1 MFDIGLS
8 EILIVAIVALVVLG
22 PERLP
27 KAARLAG
34 FWVRKARA
42 QWYTVKAELESE
54 MADEELRSS
63 LKESMTDLQQ
73 TLNAHQEDL
82 RNEMQSVDAEIRET
96 MRDVKQHL
104 PHEMQASNTDLF
116 SEQENKTN
124 TGLATTPDDT
134 ESKPKP

>member
-8 EILIVAIVALVVLG
+8 EIMIIAIVALIVLG

-54 MADEELRSS
+54 MADEELKNS

-73 TLNAHQEDL
+73 TLNAHQESL
-82 RNEMQSVDAEIRET
+82 Q
-96 MRDVKQHL
+96 
-104 PHEMQASNTDLF
+104 HEMQALNTDLLA
-116 SEQENKTN
+116 ENEAKLGVDTKAKADASTDNNPEN
-124 TGLATTPDDT
+124 TPR
-134 ESKPKP
+134 P

>member
-8 EILIVAIVALVVLG
+8 EIMIIAIVALIVLG

-54 MADEELRSS
+54 MADEELKNS

-73 TLNAHQEDL
+73 TLNAHQESL
-82 RNEMQSVDAEIRET
+82 Q
-96 MRDVKQHL
+96 
-104 PHEMQASNTDLF
+104 HEMQALNTDLLA
-116 SEQENKTN
+116 ENEAKLGVDTKAEADASTDNNPEN
-124 TGLATTPDDT
+124 TPR
-134 ESKPKP
+134 P

>member
-54 MADEELRSS
+54 MQDEELKNS
-63 LKESMTDLQQ
+63 LKESMTDLKKTFQQ
-73 TLNAHQEDL
+73 HDIDMQQEMREL
-82 RNEMQSVDAEIRET
+82 DAEIKRNLVVDEPVLH
-96 MRDVKQHL
+96 DEIPPLDAQ
-104 PHEMQASNTDLF
+104 DY
-116 SEQENKTN
+116 
-124 TGLATTPDDT
+124 PDSDK
-134 ESKPKP
+134 EPKAQ

>member
-8 EILIVAIVALVVLG
+8 EILIIAIVALVVLG

-54 MADEELRSS
+54 MADEELKNS
-63 LKESMTDLQQ
+63 LKASMADLQQ
-73 TLNAHQEDL
+73 TLNAHQQSLQHDMQALDSDLQQTLNQQKEDL
-82 RNEMQSVDAEIRET
+82 Q
-96 MRDVKQHL
+96 L
-104 PHEMQASNTDLF
+104 EMQALDIDPASGSDKKAEPMSD
-116 SEQENKTN
+116 SES
-124 TGLATTPDDT
+124 TPR
-134 ESKPKP
+134 P

>member
-54 MADEELRSS
+54 MADEELKES
-63 LKESMTDLQQ
+63 LKASMADLQQ
-73 TLNAHQEDL
+73 TLNSHQSDL
-82 RNEMQSVDAEIRET
+82 R
-96 MRDVKQHL
+96 
-104 PHEMQASNTDLF
+104 HEMQALDNDL
-116 SEQENKTN
+116 
-124 TGLATTPDDT
+124 
-134 ESKPKP
+134 

>member
-63 LKESMTDLQQ
+63 LKASMTDLQQ
-73 TLNAHQEDL
+73 TLNEHQSSL
-82 RNEMQSVDAEIRET
+82 
-96 MRDVKQHL
+96 KQD
-104 PHEMQASNTDLF
+104 MQALDADLQQTLNAENQSLQQEMKSLDDELSLGKPDKENT
-116 SEQENKTN
+116 SQ
-124 TGLATTPDDT
+124 P
-134 ESKPKP
+134 

>member
-42 QWYTVKAELESE
+42 QWYTVKAELENE
-54 MADEELRSS
+54 MADEELKHS
-63 LKESMTDLQQ
+63 LKESMADLQQ
-73 TLNAHQEDL
+73 TLNSHQEDL
-82 RNEMQSVDAEIRET
+82 RHEMQSLDTDVRET
-96 MRDVKQHL
+96 LGDVNKGLGNGL
-104 PHEMQASNTDLF
+104 PSPANDLF
-116 SEQENKTN
+116 SEQERETDAP
-124 TGLATTPDDT
+124 LAAAPD
-134 ESKPKP
+134 SQSNLKP

>member
-54 MADEELRSS
+54 MQDEELKNS
-63 LKESMTDLQQ
+63 LKESMADLKSTFQGHEVDMQ
-73 TLNAHQEDL
+73 K
-82 RNEMQSVDAEIRET
+82 EMRELDAEIKRNLVI
-96 MRDVKQHL
+96 DDPPL
-104 PHEMQASNTDLF
+104 PEEIPPQDAPHY
-116 SEQENKTN
+116 
-124 TGLATTPDDT
+124 PDSD
-134 ESKPKP
+134 KYPKAQ

>member
-54 MADEELRSS
+54 MADEELKSS
-63 LKESMTDLQQ
+63 LKASMADLQQ
-73 TLNAHQEDL
+73 TLNTHQQSLQADMQELDRDL
-82 RNEMQSVDAEIRET
+82 QKTFDEQKESV
-96 MRDVKQHL
+96 QQ
-104 PHEMQASNTDLF
+104 EMQALDSGLTNEATADGATDPDAIANT
-116 SEQENKTN
+116 EN
-124 TGLATTPDDT
+124 TPRT
-134 ESKPKP
+134 

>member
-54 MADEELRSS
+54 MQDEELKNS
-63 LKESMTDLQQ
+63 LKESMADLKN
-73 TLNAHQEDL
+73 TLQAHDMDMQ
-82 RNEMQSVDAEIRET
+82 REMRELDAEIKRNLVVDEPVSH
-96 MRDVKQHL
+96 DEIPPQDA
-104 PHEMQASNTDLF
+104 QDY
-116 SEQENKTN
+116 
-124 TGLATTPDDT
+124 PDSDK
-134 ESKPKP
+134 EPKAQ

>member
-42 QWYTVKAELESE
+42 QWYTVKAELERE
-54 MADEELRSS
+54 MADEELKNS
-63 LKESMTDLQQ
+63 LKDSMADLQQ
-73 TLNAHQEDL
+73 TLTAHQESL
-82 RNEMQSVDAEIRET
+82 QTEMQALDADLQQTLADGNASLQQDMKAVDAELSSGKP
-96 MRDVKQHL
+96 DK
-104 PHEMQASNTDLF
+104 
-116 SEQENKTN
+116 ENF
-124 TGLATTPDDT
+124 PQ
-134 ESKPKP
+134 P

>member
-8 EILIVAIVALVVLG
+8 EIMIIAIVALIVLG

-54 MADEELRSS
+54 MADEELKNG

-73 TLNAHQEDL
+73 TLNAHQESL
-82 RNEMQSVDAEIRET
+82 Q
-96 MRDVKQHL
+96 
-104 PHEMQASNTDLF
+104 HEMQALNTDLLA
-116 SEQENKTN
+116 ENEAKLGVDTKAEADASTDNNPEN
-124 TGLATTPDDT
+124 TPR
-134 ESKPKP
+134 P

>member
-8 EILIVAIVALVVLG
+8 EILITAIIALVVLG

-54 MADEELRSS
+54 MADEELKNS
-63 LKESMTDLQQ
+63 LKESMADLQK
-73 TLNAHQEDL
+73 TLNTHQESL
-82 RNEMQSVDAEIRET
+82 Q
-96 MRDVKQHL
+96 
-104 PHEMQASNTDLF
+104 HEMQALD
-116 SEQENKTN
+116 TN
-124 TGLATTPDDT
+124 LLNETEAETKAQIELDAAPDKELTPR
-134 ESKPKP
+134 P

>member
-54 MADEELRSS
+54 MQDEELKNS
-63 LKESMTDLQQ
+63 LKESMADLKDTFQ
-73 TLNAHQEDL
+73 AHDADMQ
-82 RNEMQSVDAEIRET
+82 REMRELDAEIKRNLVVDEPVSH
-96 MRDVKQHL
+96 DEIPPQDA
-104 PHEMQASNTDLF
+104 QDY
-116 SEQENKTN
+116 
-124 TGLATTPDDT
+124 PDSDK
-134 ESKPKP
+134 EPKAQ

>member
-54 MADEELRSS
+54 MANEELKNS
-63 LKESMTDLQQ
+63 LKASMADLQQ
-73 TLNAHQEDL
+73 TLNARQESLQQD
-82 RNEMQSVDAEIRET
+82 
-96 MRDVKQHL
+96 
-104 PHEMQASNTDLF
+104 MQALDSDLQQTF
-116 SEQENKTN
+116 NQQKEELQDEMRPLDRDLANPAEVKVDSDIESASESE
-124 TGLATTPDDT
+124 TTPR
-134 ESKPKP
+134 P

>member
-54 MADEELRSS
+54 MADEELKRS
-63 LKESMTDLQQ
+63 LKESMGDLQQTLDAHRDSLQQDMRALDVDLQQ
-73 TLNAHQEDL
+73 TLNEENESLQQEL
-82 RNEMQSVDAEIRET
+82 KALDAEVSR
-96 MRDVKQHL
+96 VK
-104 PHEMQASNTDLF
+104 PEAA
-116 SEQENKTN
+116 EQEASAIPDKEN
-124 TGLATTPDDT
+124 TRLP
-134 ESKPKP
+134 

>member
-54 MADEELRSS
+54 MADEELKHS
-63 LKESMTDLQQ
+63 LKASMADLQQ
-73 TLNAHQEDL
+73 TLNAHQESLQHDMQALDSDL
-82 RNEMQSVDAEIRET
+82 QQTLNDQKENLQ
-96 MRDVKQHL
+96 
-104 PHEMQASNTDLF
+104 HEMQAL
-116 SEQENKTN
+116 N
-124 TGLATTPDDT
+124 TGLSGADEKNADTDTSTSDTGNTPR
-134 ESKPKP
+134 P

>member
-54 MADEELRSS
+54 MADEELKNS
-63 LKESMTDLQQ
+63 LKASMADLQQ
-73 TLNAHQEDL
+73 TLNAHQESLQQDL
-82 RNEMQSVDAEIRET
+82 QALDSDLQQTLNQQKEELQ
-96 MRDVKQHL
+96 
-104 PHEMQASNTDLF
+104 HEMRALESNLESPIDTTVEST
-116 SEQENKTN
+116 SEAAPN
-124 TGLATTPDDT
+124 D
-134 ESKPKP
+134 ESALRP

>member
-54 MADEELRSS
+54 MADEELKES
-63 LKESMTDLQQ
+63 LKASMADLQQ
-73 TLNAHQEDL
+73 TLNSHQESL
-82 RNEMQSVDAEIRET
+82 RHD
-96 MRDVKQHL
+96 
-104 PHEMQASNTDLF
+104 MQALDGDLQQTLNDQKENLQHDLPALETDLF
-116 SEQENKTN
+116 GDKVAKPGSDNESAASTDNK
-124 TGLATTPDDT
+124 PR
-134 ESKPKP
+134 P

>member
-8 EILIVAIVALVVLG
+8 EIMIIAIVALVVLG

-54 MADEELRSS
+54 MADEELKNS

-73 TLNAHQEDL
+73 TLNAHHESLQ
-82 RNEMQSVDAEIRET
+82 
-96 MRDVKQHL
+96 
-104 PHEMQASNTDLF
+104 HEMQALETDLLA
-116 SEQENKTN
+116 ENETILGANAKAEADASTDHN
-124 TGLATTPDDT
+124 P
-134 ESKPKP
+134 ENSPRP

>member
-34 FWVRKARA
+34 YWVRKARA

-54 MADEELRSS
+54 MQDEELKNS
-63 LKESMTDLQQ
+63 LKESMTDLKKTFQQ
-73 TLNAHQEDL
+73 HDIDMQQEMREL
-82 RNEMQSVDAEIRET
+82 DAEIKRNLVVDDPVSPEEIPLH
-96 MRDVKQHL
+96 DAADH
-104 PHEMQASNTDLF
+104 PGS
-116 SEQENKTN
+116 
-124 TGLATTPDDT
+124 DT
-134 ESKPKP
+134 EPKAQ

>member
-8 EILIVAIVALVVLG
+8 EIMIIAIVALVVLG

-54 MADEELRSS
+54 MADEELKNS
-63 LKESMTDLQQ
+63 LKESMADLQQ
-73 TLNAHQEDL
+73 TLNAHQESL
-82 RNEMQSVDAEIRET
+82 Q
-96 MRDVKQHL
+96 
-104 PHEMQASNTDLF
+104 HEMQALDNDLLADNETKLPMDVDAEADTNADNNSENT
-116 SEQENKTN
+116 
-124 TGLATTPDDT
+124 PR
-134 ESKPKP
+134 P

>member
-8 EILIVAIVALVVLG
+8 EILIIAIVALVVLG

-54 MADEELRSS
+54 IADEELKRS
-63 LKESMTDLQQ
+63 LKESMGDLEQ
-73 TLNAHQEDL
+73 TLKSHQDSMQHEMRALDADL
-82 RNEMQSVDAEIRET
+82 RIEKNPVEAKPDAETSPDPE
-96 MRDVKQHL
+96 
-104 PHEMQASNTDLF
+104 
-116 SEQENKTN
+116 
-124 TGLATTPDDT
+124 TTPR
-134 ESKPKP
+134 P

>member
-54 MADEELRSS
+54 MADEELKNS
-63 LKESMTDLQQ
+63 LKESMADLQQ
-73 TLNAHQEDL
+73 TLNAHQESLQQDMQALDSDL
-82 RNEMQSVDAEIRET
+82 QQTLNQQKEELQ
-96 MRDVKQHL
+96 
-104 PHEMQASNTDLF
+104 HEMRALDTDLSNPAEVKVNSDTGSASD
-116 SEQENKTN
+116 SES
-124 TGLATTPDDT
+124 TPR
-134 ESKPKP
+134 P

>member
-54 MADEELRSS
+54 MQDEELKES
-63 LKESMTDLQQ
+63 LKASMADLQQ
-73 TLNAHQEDL
+73 TLNSSQQDFEQEMRALD
-82 RNEMQSVDAEIRET
+82 VDIKKNLVVDDPA
-96 MRDVKQHL
+96 L
-104 PHEMQASNTDLF
+104 PADMPPLDTDLQVD
-116 SEQENKTN
+116 SENDP
-124 TGLATTPDDT
+124 GADASIAPDV
-134 ESKPKP
+134 ESKPQ